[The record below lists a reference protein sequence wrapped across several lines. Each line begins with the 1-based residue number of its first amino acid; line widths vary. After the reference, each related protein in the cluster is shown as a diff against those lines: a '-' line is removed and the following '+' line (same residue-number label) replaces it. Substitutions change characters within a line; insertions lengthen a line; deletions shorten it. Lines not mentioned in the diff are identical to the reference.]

1 MLKRLGQSL
10 RIGIGRDSLC
20 LIRVSR
26 WHGPRLSV
34 LAEQGFDAQAS
45 DMEQQLEPQLQQLL
59 NGISCAH
66 LPTTVVLAD
75 DLVRLWQ
82 VTPPQG
88 SSRIADI
95 QAAAALRF
103 QSLFG
108 ETLSGWQISADW
120 DANQTFFA
128 AALPVS
134 LIEVVNRQAQQH
146 QLALVEIAP
155 QFILAWN
162 RWYTTLKPGAWF
174 ALHHENLLT
183 LGVPDG
189 QKLSAIRSIL
199 VPPSADQAWLQTH
212 LGRQALLLNIPAP
225 TLLQLCGPLPTLWS
239 DQNDTSSIT
248 CSQCGPRQ
256 AGLARFSPTA
266 ELALTGAWL

>member
-34 LAEQGFDAQAS
+34 LAEQDFDAQDS
-45 DMEQQLEPQLQQLL
+45 DMAQRLEPQLQQMLSD
-59 NGISCAH
+59 IDCAH

-108 ETLSGWQISADW
+108 ETLSGWQMSADW
-120 DANQTFFA
+120 DASQAFFA
-128 AALPVS
+128 AALPAS
-134 LIEVVNRQAQQH
+134 LTAVLNRQAQQH

-162 RWYTTLKPGAWF
+162 RWHAALKPGAWF
-174 ALHHENLLT
+174 ALYHENLLT

-189 QKLSAIRSIL
+189 QKLSAIRNIL

-212 LGRQALLLNIPAP
+212 LGREALLLNIPVP
-225 TLLQLCGPLPTLWS
+225 THLQMCVSLPAIWS
-239 DQNDTSSIT
+239 DLNGKSGII
-248 CSQCGPRQ
+248 CSRLEPRQ
-256 AGLARFSPTA
+256 DGISPLSSGA
-266 ELALTGAWL
+266 ALALTGARL